1 MTTHDS
7 LATRRELR
15 RQRRLRSDRT
25 LFMMLVGAAVFLFA
39 TVELGRAMFFM
50 QGVGA
55 FVATLDEKSPAEV
68 KRELRRYASSLADWN
83 PLVRKAAVAALKA
96 GTRWN
101 LGGDPAEWSRWWY
114 EHEATWEYKPAKKP
128 APATP

>member
-1 MTTHDS
+1 
-7 LATRRELR
+7 
-15 RQRRLRSDRT
+15 
-25 LFMMLVGAAVFLFA
+25 MMLVGAAVFLFA

-68 KRELRRYASSLADWN
+68 KQELRRYAGNLADWN
-83 PLVRKAAVAALKA
+83 PLVRKASVAALKA
-96 GTRWN
+96 STRWN
-101 LGGDPAEWSRWWY
+101 LGADPAEWSRWWY
-114 EHEATWEYKPAKKP
+114 EHEATWEYKLGKTP